1 MKIYRVIPCHKF
13 TFEYIIWLA
22 AASFYFN
29 MPYFVKQNR
38 ELYLSRRIF
47 PGHMY
52 FIQRRITQSVVFS
65 EFWIYKQFYSE
76 TLAIIHYELIYFC
89 SSHFLRFQST
99 SLMFSDAQIS
109 NIYLHF
115 YGLIPAHS
123 TNSLPMVA
131 V

>member
-1 MKIYRVIPCHKF
+1 MFFMKIYRVIPCHKF

-52 FIQRRITQSVVFS
+52 FIQRRITQSIIFS
-65 EFWIYKQFYSE
+65 ELWIYKQFYSE
-76 TLAIIHYELIYFC
+76 TLAIIHYERIYFC
-89 SSHFLRFQST
+89 SSHFLRFQPISLVFSNAQTSNNIFTFLRINPST
-99 SLMFSDAQIS
+99 
-109 NIYLHF
+109 F
-115 YGLIPAHS
+115 YQ
-123 TNSLPMVA
+123 
-131 V
+131 